1 MSKTSVIVSNLSKQ
15 DFARQNSN
23 LAVSDQIKLAVL
35 NLQND
40 DFPDILPLVTHWL
53 NLPFLNRIVV
63 ILQNEQ
69 AAEFVHNFLQKAV
82 SGENDL
88 HLPPSTKLLLQEN
101 LLQTSKLAE
110 DLQEVNKLDVTKSLE
125 NFRSSH
131 ASGDYQEPEPQ
142 KSPKPSPN
150 YEALDLQ
157 KLGIEPG
164 DQEPPRPHLGRTR
177 SVTRTLFKP
186 SLKLNTSGTAP
197 EDAPASPTIT
207 LDES

>member
-15 DFARQNSN
+15 DFVSQNST

-35 NLQND
+35 NLHND
-40 DFPDILPLVTHWL
+40 DFPDILPLITHWL
-53 NLPFLNRIVV
+53 NLPFLSRIVV

-69 AAEFVHNFLQKAV
+69 AAEFVYNFLQKAV

-88 HLPPSTKLLLQEN
+88 KLPPSTKLLLQEN

-110 DLQEVNKLDVTKSLE
+110 DLQEAKKLDVTKSLE

-142 KSPKPSPN
+142 KSPRASPN
-150 YEALDLQ
+150 YEALDLR

-164 DQEPPRPHLGRTR
+164 EEPPRPLLGRSR

-186 SLKLNTSGTAP
+186 SLKLNTSGTAT